1 MNQSLKLVKETKG
14 HFNFDAPYNAGISK
28 IQKLAVT
35 EVPSIFEIRSSAAF
49 NVPPVANRSST
60 INTFAPAGR
69 LSFYI
74 SQTSL
79 LYSVPYSCLWHSPG
93 SFPALRIGTKGRP
106 HFYAKR
112 GP

>member
-1 MNQSLKLVKETKG
+1 MKIAMNIGYNCVKKLVLIEIILMNQSLKLVKETNG
-14 HFNFDAPYNAGISK
+14 NFNFDAPCNAGISK

-60 INTFAPAGR
+60 INTFAPEGR

-79 LYSVPYSCLWHSPG
+79 LYSVPYSCL
-93 SFPALRIGTKGRP
+93 
-106 HFYAKR
+106 
-112 GP
+112 